1 MYILLHKKIK
11 GKTYSIRHYIGFPNL
26 SLENQALMGFHEAT
40 TGSRVRK
47 LGQQAASMAKLQHF
61 AFTWVLPGHGQRIH
75 LPREHMSQ
83 ELRTL
88 VRRMH

>member
-47 LGQQAASMAKLQHF
+47 LGQQRQEAGGGALIDQQTEKLQRGGIDPVQIFH
-61 AFTWVLPGHGQRIH
+61 HK
-75 LPREHMSQ
+75 EHRLLGGNAQ
-83 ELRTL
+83 
-88 VRRMH
+88 